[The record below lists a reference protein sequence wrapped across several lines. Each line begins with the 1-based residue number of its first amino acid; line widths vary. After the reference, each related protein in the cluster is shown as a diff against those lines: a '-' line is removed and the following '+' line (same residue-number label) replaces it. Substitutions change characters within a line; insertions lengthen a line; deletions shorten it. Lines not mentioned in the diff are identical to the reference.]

1 MSSCAFDEIKRKK
14 NKQTKKTNTVQ
25 SCCNG
30 FGLDTFS
37 VKPMEERGHKEIN
50 YRNLIVCHIC
60 SKTRQ
65 TNRNRNRK
73 NAIAC
78 IINAENSLKKDH
90 HFHHHHH
97 CILFVV
103 VNETKTRVSLFSI
116 SKPISNQKKKK
127 PKAKNKISSLYHQ
140 VILKNK

>member
-14 NKQTKKTNTVQ
+14 NKQTKKTNTIQ

-65 TNRNRNRK
+65 TNRNRKKCHYMYNKCRKFIKERSSFSSSSSLHFVCCRQWNKHAYHCFQSANR
-73 NAIAC
+73 
-78 IINAENSLKKDH
+78 L
-90 HFHHHHH
+90 
-97 CILFVV
+97 V
-103 VNETKTRVSLFSI
+103 T
-116 SKPISNQKKKK
+116 KKK
-127 PKAKNKISSLYHQ
+127 PKAKNKISSLLSSSY
-140 VILKNK
+140 IKE